1 MKHHLPDDPECPR
14 CQRPMV
20 ASYALGCLPGGESVK
35 VPLGYACTNRDCVA
49 AEQRE
54 HDERDRLVIQRAVQ
68 RGVIDP

>member
-1 MKHHLPDDPECPR
+1 
-14 CQRPMV
+14 MV